1 MGWTKDQRQKSRVV
15 VPLDQRNGYAL
26 LICWRIMPWIP
37 DLSTEFAVPIAAIQ
51 EDVLESGHRDP
62 SLLSVARQQAR
73 FPDKCRPCQTP
84 PSIIRAKMI
93 VRIVALQ
100 RACVKTQG
108 DDHSG

>member
-37 DLSTEFAVPIAAIQ
+37 DLSTEFAVPIPAILV
-51 EDVLESGHRDP
+51 DVPASGHRDP

-73 FPDKCRPCQTP
+73 FP
-84 PSIIRAKMI
+84 
-93 VRIVALQ
+93 
-100 RACVKTQG
+100 G
-108 DDHSG
+108 